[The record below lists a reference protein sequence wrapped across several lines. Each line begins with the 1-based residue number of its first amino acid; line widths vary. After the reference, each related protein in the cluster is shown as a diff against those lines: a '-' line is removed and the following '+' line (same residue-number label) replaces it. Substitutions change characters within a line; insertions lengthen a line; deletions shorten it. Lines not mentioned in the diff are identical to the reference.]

1 MDYIVEKGK
10 ITVINPRDFDIR
22 KTLECGQVF
31 RYKKIDDG
39 YEIIAKNQRAR
50 LKNVKNNGCRIA
62 DHGLDDEV
70 PYEETTFEEVDQI
83 FQKALRKENF
93 RQNIICCS

>member
-50 LKNVKNNGCRIA
+50 LKNVKI
-62 DHGLDDEV
+62 
-70 PYEETTFEEVDQI
+70 T
-83 FQKALRKENF
+83 
-93 RQNIICCS
+93 